1 MLDDWMLMLAIINP
15 FAQMLYLTPLMRDTE
30 RMQFIRILMEGVVL
44 TYIVCLGCAFVG
56 EWLLFEMFQVRL
68 AAMRVFGGLINLQ
81 LAWMYVMKGPEG
93 VKLFSGSVSELA
105 QQIALPIMIGA
116 GVIWISMRIGRVH
129 SPPATALIILCAL
142 AVNLLAILSYH
153 YLLTATTGP
162 WGLAVVKYL
171 GMAMRLNALIVGA
184 ISIEM
189 ILGGV
194 LEYIGTVAASPSV
207 SLHAPTFLAN
217 C

>member
-1 MLDDWMLMLAIINP
+1 VHLAS
-15 FAQMLYLTPLMRDTE
+15 
-30 RMQFIRILMEGVVL
+30 
-44 TYIVCLGCAFVG
+44 
-56 EWLLFEMFQVRL
+56 
-68 AAMRVFGGLINLQ
+68 MRVFGGLINLQ

-116 GVIWISMRIGRVH
+116 GVIWVSMRIGRVH
-129 SPPATALIILCAL
+129 TPPAAAVIIFGAL
-142 AVNLLAILSYH
+142 AVNMLAILFYQ
-153 YLLTATTGP
+153 YLLTATSGP

-194 LEYIGTVAASPSV
+194 LEFIGAAAPS
-207 SLHAPTFLAN
+207 
-217 C
+217 